1 MKQTKISGSLKKINE
16 IDKPLV
22 NLTKMRRKETQIKK
36 DRNEKVEITTNTTE
50 VQEITKDDFE
60 NLYSNNLENLEEMD
74 KFLDINDHSKWN
86 QEDINHLN

>member
-1 MKQTKISGSLKKINE
+1 LKKINE